1 MPANTLVTPS
11 QLAEIQRYLDS
22 YNDQR
27 RIMLDTNNQ
36 DTTRLQATATAWRC
50 LTEALALFD
59 AAAPWAQNEQGDE
72 S

>member
-1 MPANTLVTPS
+1 MAAHTLVTPT
-11 QLAEIQRYLDS
+11 QLAEIQRWLDS
-22 YNDQR
+22 YNDQK

-59 AAAPWAQNEQGDE
+59 TAASWAQNEQGDA
-72 S
+72 